1 MAERRRAR
9 LPLKVVHRHRIG
21 AQVFTRVSEL
31 AFVGGQPK
39 AILRWIDS
47 AGVRTP
53 LYAELDMKKI
63 RRIRRRARVA
73 FYEGTTIDP
82 SDVTPKPPQRGRR
95 RKSDAP
101 MPGGRRRTDP
111 PLAPASPN

>member
-1 MAERRRAR
+1 M
-9 LPLKVVHRHRIG
+9 G

-31 AFVGGQPK
+31 AFVRGQPK

-47 AGVRTP
+47 AGIRTP

-73 FYEGTTIDP
+73 FYDGTTLDP
-82 SDVTPKPPQRGRR
+82 SDVAPQPPQRGKR

-101 MPGGRRRTDP
+101 RPGGRRRTDP
-111 PLAPASPN
+111 PLTPALPG